1 MTTVSLR
8 ADCARCAALCCVA
21 LAFDRSPLFGF
32 DKPAGQPCRRL
43 TPGGRCSI
51 HAERQARGFGGCVAY
66 DCLGAGQQVTQALFG
81 GRSWRDD
88 PGLLEPMMRAFASV
102 KAARALIPLLRE
114 AATLPLPSRA
124 RGRLGTL
131 ARRLD
136 EAALAPA
143 EPAAIKALEDDVRTF
158 LRSLRPLAE
167 RMLRRPAAPPA
178 ESPQPVQRPLQ
189 DPGGGG
195 LVDELRPAGAGEVGL
210 VGHEPLHRHGG
221 QALVPEGDGRL
232 A

>member
-66 DCLGAGQQVTQALFG
+66 DCLGAGQHVTQGLFG
-81 GRSWRDD
+81 GRSWQAD
-88 PGLLEPMMRAFASV
+88 PGLLEPMMRAFAAV
-102 KAARALIPLLRE
+102 KAAREFIPVLRE
-114 AATLPLPSRA
+114 AGALPLPAPA
-124 RGRLGTL
+124 RRRLGIL
-131 ARRLD
+131 AQGLD
-136 EAALAPA
+136 DAAVTPTS
-143 EPAAIKALEDDVRTF
+143 PAAMSALEDDVRAF
-158 LRSLRPLAE
+158 LRSLRPVAE
-167 RMLRRPAAPPA
+167 RMLQRPAPV